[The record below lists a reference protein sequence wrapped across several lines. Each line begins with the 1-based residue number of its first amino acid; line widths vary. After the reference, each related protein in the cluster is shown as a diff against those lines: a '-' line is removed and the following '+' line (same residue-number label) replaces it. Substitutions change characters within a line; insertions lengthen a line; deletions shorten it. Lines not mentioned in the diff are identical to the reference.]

1 MQSENQTTPR
11 QEWRN
16 FGILVVVLVGAVLV
30 VALTRPFIFG
40 RVVPAVLGDGLNR
53 PAAVQEMPV
62 EQPQS
67 EPEATAVPEAPTE
80 GEETQ
85 IFIPAAEAGG
95 GAPNTPP
102 AEEGGEALPTA
113 VNTITHIVQ
122 PGETVTQIA
131 KQYGVTVDDIVA
143 ANNLS
148 NPNQV
153 QVGQQLLIPQP

>member
-1 MQSENQTTPR
+1 MHSENQTTPGN
-11 QEWRN
+11 EWRS

-30 VALTRPFIFG
+30 VALSRPLIFG
-40 RVVPAVLGDGLNR
+40 RIVPAVLGDGLNK
-53 PAAVQEMPV
+53 PAAVEEMPV

-67 EPEATAVPEAPTE
+67 EPEATAVPEAP
-80 GEETQ
+80 
-85 IFIPAAEAGG
+85 AAEAGG
-95 GAPNTPP
+95 GAPNSVPS
-102 AEEGGEALPTA
+102 EEDGEALPTA

-153 QVGQQLLIPQP
+153 QAGQQLLIPQP

>member
-1 MQSENQTTPR
+1 MHSENQTTAS

-16 FGILVVVLVGAVLV
+16 FGVLAAVLLGAVLV
-30 VALTRPFIFG
+30 VALSRPLIFG
-40 RVVPAVLGDGLNR
+40 RVVPAVLGDGLNK
-53 PAAVQEMPV
+53 PATIEEVPV
-62 EQPQS
+62 ELPQS
-67 EPEATAVPEAPTE
+67 EPEATAVPAVPAE

-95 GAPNTPP
+95 GAPSTPP
-102 AEEGGEALPTA
+102 TEEDGTALPTA

-122 PGETVTQIA
+122 PGETITQIA
-131 KQYGVTVDDIVA
+131 NQYGITVDDITA
-143 ANNLS
+143 ANNLT

>member
-1 MQSENQTTPR
+1 MHSENQTTPG

-16 FGILVVVLVGAVLV
+16 FGILAVVLVGAVLV
-30 VALTRPFIFG
+30 VALLRPLIFG
-40 RVVPAVLGDGLNR
+40 RIVPAVLGDGLNK
-53 PAAVQEMPV
+53 PADVEEMPV
-62 EQPQS
+62 EQPQN
-67 EPEATAVPEAPTE
+67 EPEATAVPEAPAA

-95 GAPNTPP
+95 GAPDTTPP
-102 AEEGGEALPTA
+102 EESGEALPTA
-113 VNTITHIVQ
+113 VNTITHTVQ

-131 KQYGVTVDDIVA
+131 KQYGITVDDIVA

-153 QVGQQLLIPQP
+153 QAGQQLLIPQP